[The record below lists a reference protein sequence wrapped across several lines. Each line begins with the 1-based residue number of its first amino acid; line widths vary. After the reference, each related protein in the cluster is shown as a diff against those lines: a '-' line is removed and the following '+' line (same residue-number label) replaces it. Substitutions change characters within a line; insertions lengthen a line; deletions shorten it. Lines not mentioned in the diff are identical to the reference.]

1 MSPYRTYKKPW
12 KKLRNWATM
21 SSRTVE
27 IGEFS
32 LLYPEQDTIV
42 YGSFNYLTK
51 LGALRLG
58 FCKKCNIRV
67 YCIASIEEDC
77 KLRFMELDE

>member
-1 MSPYRTYKKPW
+1 MSTRT
-12 KKLRNWATM
+12 A
-21 SSRTVE
+21 E

-32 LLYPEQDTIV
+32 LLYASEDTVV
-42 YGSFNYLTK
+42 YGAFNYLTK
-51 LGALRLG
+51 QGAYRLG